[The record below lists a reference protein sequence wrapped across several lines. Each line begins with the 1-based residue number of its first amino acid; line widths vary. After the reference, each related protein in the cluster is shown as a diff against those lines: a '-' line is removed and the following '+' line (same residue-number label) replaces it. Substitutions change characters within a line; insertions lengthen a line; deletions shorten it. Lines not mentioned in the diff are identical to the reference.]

1 MLRQRLLLGVLAAA
15 GLLTPS
21 AARAQL
27 FTGDRPSEMTAGRS
41 YSETYGPGYR
51 LYVPSATFAG
61 SYNFY
66 PGKYTGL
73 YLPSRFATTTGYYA
87 TMSSGYTPTLFTSL
101 NYPEVYGSYIL
112 GAGPLVNVAPSMQTR
127 PDNPPSDNPV
137 GAPYAPL
144 SRPLA
149 EVPLYHPQEV
159 ALTARLEPPA
169 RPALIDVTVP
179 ADAVLS
185 FQGKTMTEETGA
197 LRQFQSPPLNPGRTY
212 SYDVRATWKDDNGR
226 EVTRTRHL
234 TVRAGDRLSVD
245 LTRGSMPRVTEPEEV
260 PQPELRTTPP
270 PNLRRVPRE

>member
-1 MLRQRLLLGVLAAA
+1 MLRQRHLLGVLAAA
-15 GLLTPS
+15 VLLTPS

-41 YSETYGPGYR
+41 YTESYGPGYTV
-51 LYVPSATFAG
+51 YTPSATFAAT
-61 SYNFY
+61 YNFY

-73 YLPSRFATTTGYYA
+73 YLPSRFASTTGYYA

-137 GAPYAPL
+137 GAPYTPL

-149 EVPLYHPQEV
+149 EVPLYHEV
-159 ALTARLEPPA
+159 ALTTARLEPPA

-179 ADAVLS
+179 ADAALS

-197 LRQFQSPPLNPGRTY
+197 LRQYQSPPLSPGRTY
-212 SYDVRATWKDDNGR
+212 TYDVRATWKDDNGR
-226 EVTRTRHL
+226 EVSRTRHL
-234 TVRAGDRLSVD
+234 TVRAGDHLSVD
-245 LTRGSMPRVTEPEEV
+245 LTGGTMPRARDVEEV
-260 PQPELRTTPP
+260 PQPELRTQPLRD
-270 PNLRRVPRE
+270 LRRVPRE